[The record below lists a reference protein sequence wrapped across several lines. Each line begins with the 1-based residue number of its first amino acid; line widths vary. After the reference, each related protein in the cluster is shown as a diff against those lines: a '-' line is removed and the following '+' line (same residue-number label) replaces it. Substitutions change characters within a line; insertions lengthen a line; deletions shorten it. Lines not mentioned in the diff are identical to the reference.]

1 MENNENKTIK
11 MENNETLNK
20 KKYIISTTFCLPI
33 TYVDK
38 DKLHEIDAHVMTD
51 LELIHVQSDLDKEEK
66 EEKETEKEEEEKEKS
81 KKEEKDNSSVIKPKT
96 MYEHIFNPET
106 IYGKRFLD
114 QWAKYYTSDV
124 TFLKESQTLIQK
136 CQANHSNHSNRS
148 TTNYANYAES
158 YSDIH
163 DIWSSIQGDKNFKDK
178 FGYIDIAML
187 EPLNSSSLFLQILS
201 LQNLASPVISLL
213 TPLIIL
219 IIPFF
224 ILRFQKLP
232 IDIST
237 YISSLK
243 KIAQYHPIGKIFENF
258 GSVPWDKKVYIFI
271 SIAFYFLQIYQNIMS
286 CYRFYKNMFLIHN
299 NIHKFANYISG
310 SVENICTINSI
321 IEKEKLTSYRSF
333 HAENEKHAQTLSE
346 LHEEIRNVMPFKLT
360 LSNVSNIGTIMKL
373 YYRFHCDENV
383 KNAISY
389 TFGFNS
395 YVEHLSGLACLI
407 KNKKIAACTFLS
419 PALSSS
425 SSSKKTYFKS
435 SYYAP
440 LMNDRPVKNNIVLN
454 KKATI
459 TGPNAAG
466 KTTMIKSTLLNIIF
480 SQQFGY
486 GFYKK
491 AKLVPYEFVHSYLNI
506 PDTSGRDSLFQ
517 AESRRCRE
525 IITCLV
531 AHKTKRHF
539 CIFDELYSG
548 TNPYEAVAS
557 AYGFVKYL
565 NTFENV
571 DLLLT
576 THYSKLCKLL
586 EAEHVENMHMKIER
600 TNCGQ
605 GQQGQGQGD
614 EDKKEPNSIK
624 YTYKLGKGISS
635 VKGGI
640 KVLEDLDYPIEIIND
655 TRNMIHGVDVEV

>member
-1 MENNENKTIK
+1 MENKENKENKETI
-11 MENNETLNK
+11 NK
-20 KKYIISTTFCLPI
+20 KEYHNITTTFRLPI

-38 DKLHEIDAHVMTD
+38 DKLHEIDDHVMTD
-51 LELIHVQSDLDKEEK
+51 LELIRVQSDLEK
-66 EEKETEKEEEEKEKS
+66 EEIKTEEIKTEEIKTE
-81 KKEEKDNSSVIKPKT
+81 DNSVIKQKT
-96 MYEHIFNPET
+96 VYEHVFNPKT
-106 IYGKRFLD
+106 IYGNRFLE

-124 TFLKESQTLIQK
+124 TFLKDSQILIKK
-136 CQANHSNHSNRS
+136 CKENHSNPSNQS
-148 TTNYANYAES
+148 TES
-158 YSDIH
+158 YLKIH
-163 DIWSSIQGDKNFKDK
+163 NIWSSIQGDKHFKEK
-178 FGYIDIAML
+178 FGYIDVSML

-224 ILRFQKLP
+224 ILRFQKLS
-232 IDIST
+232 IDLTT

-258 GSVPWDKKVYIFI
+258 GSVPWDKKIYIFV
-271 SIAFYFLQIYQNIMS
+271 SIAFYFLQIYQNIVS
-286 CYRFYKNMFLIHN
+286 CHRFYKNMFLIHN
-299 NIHKFANYISG
+299 NIHAFANYIRG
-310 SVENICTINSI
+310 SIENIRYINSI
-321 IEKEKLTSYRSF
+321 IDKEKLTSYCNF
-333 HAENEKHAQTLSE
+333 QAENEKHAHTLSE
-346 LHEEIRNVMPFKLT
+346 LYDEIRNVMPFKLT
-360 LSNVSNIGTIMKL
+360 LANVSNIGTIMKL

-383 KNAISY
+383 KNAMSY

-395 YVEHLSGLACLI
+395 YVEHVYGLVHLI
-407 KNKKIAACTFLS
+407 ENKKIAPCTFLLS
-419 PALSSS
+419 SSS

-466 KTTMIKSTLLNIIF
+466 KTTLIKSTILNIIF

-525 IITCLV
+525 IITCLLEN
-531 AHKTKRHF
+531 KTRRHF

-557 AYGFVKYL
+557 AYGFIKYL
-565 NTFENV
+565 NTFKNV

-586 EAEHVENMHMKIER
+586 EAERVENMHMKIER
-600 TNCGQ
+600 VG
-605 GQQGQGQGD
+605 QGQGQGQGQ
-614 EDKKEPNSIK
+614 EKKKVNSIR

-635 VKGGI
+635 VKGGV

-655 TRNMIHGVDVEV
+655 TKNMIHSVDVEV

>member
-1 MENNENKTIK
+1 MDNKNIKTIMENNETK
-11 MENNETLNK
+11 MENNETINK
-20 KKYIISTTFCLPI
+20 KKDIVNTIFCLPI

-38 DKLHEIDAHVMTD
+38 DKLHEIDSHVMTD
-51 LELIHVQSDLDKEEK
+51 LELIHVQSDLEK
-66 EEKETEKEEEEKEKS
+66 EKEKEKMKEKEEEKEKS
-81 KKEEKDNSSVIKPKT
+81 KEKEDNSVIKQKT
-96 MYEHIFNPET
+96 MYEHVFNPET
-106 IYGKRFLD
+106 IYGKRFLE
-114 QWAKYYTSDV
+114 QWAKYYTSDI

-136 CQANHSNHSNRS
+136 CQANHFNHSV
-148 TTNYANYAES
+148 ES
-158 YSDIH
+158 YLDIH
-163 DIWSSIQGDKNFKDK
+163 DIWNSIQGDKQFKDK

-232 IDIST
+232 IDITT

-299 NIHKFANYISG
+299 NIHKFSNYISG
-310 SVENICTINSI
+310 SIENIRTINSI
-321 IEKEKLTSYRSF
+321 IEKETLSSYRDF
-333 HAENEKHAQTLSE
+333 QAENEKHARTLSE
-346 LHEEIRNVMPFKLT
+346 LYDEIRNVMPFKLT
-360 LSNVSNIGTIMKL
+360 LANVSNIGTIMKL

-389 TFGFNS
+389 TFGLNS
-395 YVEHLSGLACLI
+395 YVEHLSGLSRLI
-407 KNKKIAACTFLS
+407 KNKKIAPCTFLLPS
-419 PALSSS
+419 SSS

-531 AHKTKRHF
+531 EHKTKRHF

-557 AYGFVKYL
+557 AYGFIKYL

-586 EAEHVENMHMKIER
+586 EAERVENMHMKIKR
-600 TNCGQ
+600 TGGQ
-605 GQQGQGQGD
+605 GQK
-614 EDKKEPNSIK
+614 DKKEQNSIK

>member
-1 MENNENKTIK
+1 MENNER
-11 MENNETLNK
+11 MENNK
-20 KKYIISTTFCLPI
+20 KMKNIKSHDIATTFCLPI

-38 DKLHEIDAHVMTD
+38 DKLHEMDPHVMTD
-51 LELIHVQSDLDKEEK
+51 LELIHVQSELEK
-66 EEKETEKEEEEKEKS
+66 EEKQEKNEKEEKQE
-81 KKEEKDNSSVIKPKT
+81 KKEIEMENNSVIKQKT
-96 MYEHIFNPET
+96 MYDHVFNPET
-106 IYGKRFLD
+106 IYGKRFLE

-136 CQANHSNHSNRS
+136 CQANHFNHS
-148 TTNYANYAES
+148 AES
-158 YSDIH
+158 YLEIH
-163 DIWSSIQGDKNFKDK
+163 DIWTSIQGDKHFKDK

-232 IDIST
+232 IDITT

-258 GSVPWDKKVYIFI
+258 GSVPWDKKVYIFV

-310 SVENICTINSI
+310 SIENIRTINSI
-321 IEKEKLTSYRSF
+321 IEREKLSSYRGF
-333 HAENEKHAQTLSE
+333 QAENEKHAQTLSE
-346 LHEEIRNVMPFKLT
+346 LYDEIRNVMPFKLT
-360 LSNVSNIGTIMKL
+360 LANVSNIGTIMKL

-395 YVEHLSGLACLI
+395 YVEHLSGLSRLI
-407 KNKKIAACTFLS
+407 KNKKIAPCTFLL
-419 PALSSS
+419 PSSS
-425 SSSKKTYFKS
+425 SSSKKMYFKS

-525 IITCLV
+525 IITCLIE
-531 AHKTKRHF
+531 HKTRRHF

-557 AYGFVKYL
+557 AYGFIKYL

-586 EAEHVENMHMKIER
+586 EAERVVNMHMKIER
-600 TNCGQ
+600 TDSVGHQ
-605 GQQGQGQGD
+605 GQA
-614 EDKKEPNSIK
+614 EKKEQNSIR

-655 TRNMIHGVDVEV
+655 TRNMIHGVDAEV

>member
-1 MENNENKTIK
+1 MMGNRKKN
-11 MENNETLNK
+11 ENNETETNHK
-20 KKYIISTTFCLPI
+20 KKDDINTTFHLPI
-33 TYVDK
+33 TYIEK
-38 DKLHEIDAHVMTD
+38 NKLHEIDPHVMTD
-51 LELIHVQSDLDKEEK
+51 LELIHVQSELDKEEGG
-66 EEKETEKEEEEKEKS
+66 EKREGGE
-81 KKEEKDNSSVIKPKT
+81 KKEDGEKREGGEKDRTIIKQKT
-96 MYEHIFNPET
+96 MYEHVFNPET
-106 IYGKRFLD
+106 IYGKRFLEE
-114 QWAKYYTSDV
+114 WARYYTSDV

-136 CQANHSNHSNRS
+136 CQTNQFDHSTN
-148 TTNYANYAES
+148 TTCYLE
-158 YSDIH
+158 IH
-163 DIWSSIQGDKNFKDK
+163 EIWKSIQGDKHFKDK

-201 LQNLASPVISLL
+201 LQNLASPIISLL

-232 IDIST
+232 IDLSM
-237 YISSLK
+237 YITSLK
-243 KIAQYHPIGKIFENF
+243 KIAQYHPIGKIFDNF
-258 GSVPWDKKVYIFI
+258 TSVPWDKKLYIFV

-286 CYRFYKNMFLIHN
+286 CYRFYKNMFLIHR
-299 NIHKFANYISG
+299 NIHTFANYIHG
-310 SVENICTINSI
+310 SIENIRMINFI
-321 IEKEKLTSYRSF
+321 IERENLTSYRSF
-333 HAENEKHAQTLSE
+333 QLENERHAQNLSE
-346 LHEEIRNVMPFKLT
+346 LYEEIRNVMPFKLT
-360 LSNVSNIGTIMKL
+360 LANISNIGTIMKL
-373 YYRFHCDENV
+373 YYRFHCDENI

-395 YVEHLSGLACLI
+395 YVEHLSGLTRLI
-407 KNKKIAACTFLS
+407 KEKKIAPCTFLLS
-419 PALSSS
+419 SSS

-466 KTTMIKSTLLNIIF
+466 KTTLIKSTLLNIIF

-525 IITCLV
+525 IIASLLQ
-531 AHKTKRHF
+531 HKTKRHF

-557 AYGFVKYL
+557 AYGFIKYL
-565 NTFENV
+565 NTFDNV

-586 EAEHVENMHMKIER
+586 ETERVENMHMKIER
-600 TNCGQ
+600 IREGSGQ
-605 GQQGQGQGD
+605 REHERQV
-614 EDKKEPNSIK
+614 NSIR

-655 TRNMIHGVDVEV
+655 TKNMIHSVDVEV

>member
-1 MENNENKTIK
+1 MTNSEKTENKEKSYEI
-11 MENNETLNK
+11 N
-20 KKYIISTTFCLPI
+20 TTFCLPI

-38 DKLHEIDAHVMTD
+38 DKLHEIDHHVITD
-51 LELIHVQSDLDKEEK
+51 LELIHVQSDL
-66 EEKETEKEEEEKEKS
+66 EKEKS
-81 KKEEKDNSSVIKPKT
+81 KEKIEEREEIKTEDNSVIKQKT
-96 MYEHIFNPET
+96 MYQHIFNPET

-114 QWAKYYTSDV
+114 QWAKYYTSDI

-136 CQANHSNHSNRS
+136 CQANHFNHS
-148 TTNYANYAES
+148 AES
-158 YSDIH
+158 YLEIH

-224 ILRFQKLP
+224 ILRFQKLT

-310 SVENICTINSI
+310 SVENIRTINSI
-321 IEKEKLTSYRSF
+321 IEKEKLSSYRGF
-333 HAENEKHAQTLSE
+333 QAENEKHAQTLSE
-346 LHEEIRNVMPFKLT
+346 LYDEIRNVMPFKLT

-395 YVEHLSGLACLI
+395 YVEHLSGLSHLI
-407 KNKKIAACTFLS
+407 ENKKIAPCTFLL
-419 PALSSS
+419 PSSS
-425 SSSKKTYFKS
+425 KDKKTYFKS

-531 AHKTKRHF
+531 EHKTKRHF

-557 AYGFVKYL
+557 AYGFIKYL
-565 NTFENV
+565 NTFDNV

-586 EAEHVENMHMKIER
+586 EAERVENMHMKIKMTGE
-600 TNCGQ
+600 Q
-605 GQQGQGQGD
+605 GQ
-614 EDKKEPNSIK
+614 EDKKEPNLIK

-655 TRNMIHGVDVEV
+655 TRNMIHDVDVEV

>member
-1 MENNENKTIK
+1 MCHLNLGYDGCKLDWVGFVALNFYYSLRIIKMANNEIT
-11 MENNETLNK
+11 
-20 KKYIISTTFCLPI
+20 TTFRLPI
-33 TYVDK
+33 TFVDK
-38 DKLHEIDAHVMTD
+38 NKLHEIDAHVVTD
-51 LELIHVQSDLDKEEK
+51 LELIHVQNELDGEK
-66 EEKETEKEEEEKEKS
+66 GEKGEKGENENTSQKS
-81 KKEEKDNSSVIKPKT
+81 KT
-96 MYEHIFNPET
+96 MYDHVFQPET
-106 IYGKRFLD
+106 IYGKRFLE
-114 QWAKYYTSDV
+114 QWARYYTSDV
-124 TFLKESQTLIQK
+124 SFLKESQTMIQK
-136 CQANHSNHSNRS
+136 CQVNHFDHSTNS
-148 TTNYANYAES
+148 TVYLE
-158 YSDIH
+158 IH
-163 DIWSSIQGDKNFKDK
+163 KIWSSIQGDKNFKDK
-178 FGYIDIAML
+178 FGYIDITML

-224 ILRFQKLP
+224 ILRFRSLP
-232 IDIST
+232 IDLT
-237 YISSLK
+237 AYISSLK
-243 KIAQYHPIGKIFENF
+243 KIAQYHPVGKIFENF
-258 GSVPWDKKVYIFI
+258 GSVPWDKKIYIFV

-286 CYRFYKNMFLIHN
+286 CYRFYKNMFLIHS
-299 NIHKFANYISG
+299 NIHAFANYIRS
-310 SVENICTINSI
+310 SIDNMNFINSVI
-321 IEKEKLTSYRSF
+321 KKENLSSYF
-333 HAENEKHAQTLSE
+333 AFQLENEKHAHTLSQ
-346 LHEEIRNVMPFKLT
+346 LYDEIKTVMPFKFT
-360 LSNVSNIGTIMKL
+360 LANVSNIGTIMKL
-373 YYRFHCDENV
+373 YYRFHCDEHV

-395 YVEHLSGLACLI
+395 YVEHLSGLAFLI
-407 KNKKIAACTFLS
+407 KNKKIAPCTFLL
-419 PALSSS
+419 PLSSKD
-425 SSSKKTYFKS
+425 KKTYFKS

-440 LMNDRPVKNNIVLN
+440 LMHDRPVKNNITLN

-466 KTTMIKSTLLNIIF
+466 KTTLIKSALLNIIF

-491 AKLVPYEFVHSYLNI
+491 ARLVPYDFVHSYLNI

-525 IITCLV
+525 IITCLME
-531 AHKTKRHF
+531 HKTKRHF

-557 AYGFVKYL
+557 AYGFIKYL
-565 NTFENV
+565 NTFGNV

-600 TNCGQ
+600 VG
-605 GQQGQGQGD
+605 GQQ
-614 EDKKEPNSIK
+614 NSTSMR

-655 TRNMIHGVDVEV
+655 TKNMIHGIDVEV

>member
-1 MENNENKTIK
+1 
-11 MENNETLNK
+11 
-20 KKYIISTTFCLPI
+20 
-33 TYVDK
+33 
-38 DKLHEIDAHVMTD
+38 MTD
-51 LELIHVQSDLDKEEK
+51 LELIHVQSDL
-66 EEKETEKEEEEKEKS
+66 EKEKS
-81 KKEEKDNSSVIKPKT
+81 KEKIEEREEIKTEDNSAIKQKT
-96 MYEHIFNPET
+96 MYQHIFNPET
-106 IYGKRFLD
+106 IYGKRFLE

-136 CQANHSNHSNRS
+136 CQANHFNHS
-148 TTNYANYAES
+148 AES
-158 YSDIH
+158 YLEIH
-163 DIWSSIQGDKNFKDK
+163 EIWGSIQGDKNFKDK

-224 ILRFQKLP
+224 ILRFQKLT

-299 NIHKFANYISG
+299 NIHKFTNYISG
-310 SVENICTINSI
+310 SVENIRTINSI
-321 IEKEKLTSYRSF
+321 IEKEKLSSYRGF
-333 HAENEKHAQTLSE
+333 QAENEKHAQILSE
-346 LHEEIRNVMPFKLT
+346 LYDEIRNVMPFKLT
-360 LSNVSNIGTIMKL
+360 LGNVSNIGTIMKL

-395 YVEHLSGLACLI
+395 YVEHLSGLLRLI
-407 KNKKIAACTFLS
+407 KNKKIAPCTFLL
-419 PALSSS
+419 PSSS
-425 SSSKKTYFKS
+425 KDKKTYFKS

-440 LMNDRPVKNNIVLN
+440 LMNERPVKNNIVLN

-466 KTTMIKSTLLNIIF
+466 KTTLIKSTLLNIIF

-491 AKLVPYEFVHSYLNI
+491 AKLAPYEFVHSYLNI

-525 IITCLV
+525 IITCLLE
-531 AHKTKRHF
+531 HKTKRHF

-557 AYGFVKYL
+557 AYGFIKYL
-565 NTFENV
+565 NTFDNV

-586 EAEHVENMHMKIER
+586 EAERVENMHMKIKR
-600 TNCGQ
+600 TG
-605 GQQGQGQGD
+605 GSG
-614 EDKKEPNSIK
+614 KKEPNSIR

>member
-1 MENNENKTIK
+1 
-11 MENNETLNK
+11 
-20 KKYIISTTFCLPI
+20 
-33 TYVDK
+33 
-38 DKLHEIDAHVMTD
+38 
-51 LELIHVQSDLDKEEK
+51 
-66 EEKETEKEEEEKEKS
+66 
-81 KKEEKDNSSVIKPKT
+81 
-96 MYEHIFNPET
+96 
-106 IYGKRFLD
+106 
-114 QWAKYYTSDV
+114 
-124 TFLKESQTLIQK
+124 
-136 CQANHSNHSNRS
+136 
-148 TTNYANYAES
+148 
-158 YSDIH
+158 
-163 DIWSSIQGDKNFKDK
+163 
-178 FGYIDIAML
+178 
-187 EPLNSSSLFLQILS
+187 
-201 LQNLASPVISLL
+201 
-213 TPLIIL
+213 
-219 IIPFF
+219 
-224 ILRFQKLP
+224 
-232 IDIST
+232 
-237 YISSLK
+237 
-243 KIAQYHPIGKIFENF
+243 
-258 GSVPWDKKVYIFI
+258 
-271 SIAFYFLQIYQNIMS
+271 
-286 CYRFYKNMFLIHN
+286 MFLIHN

-333 HAENEKHAQTLSE
+333 HAENERHAETLSE

-360 LSNVSNIGTIMKL
+360 LANVSNIGTIMKL

-383 KNAISY
+383 KSAISY

-531 AHKTKRHF
+531 EHKTKRHF

-557 AYGFVKYL
+557 AYGFIKYL

-586 EAEHVENMHMKIER
+586 EAERVENMHMKIKR
-600 TNCGQ
+600 TGEQ
-605 GQQGQGQGD
+605 GQEQGQK
-614 EDKKEPNSIK
+614 DKKEPNSIR

>member
-1 MENNENKTIK
+1 MENNETK
-11 MENNETLNK
+11 MENNETKNK
-20 KKYIISTTFCLPI
+20 KKHIVTTTFCLPI

-38 DKLHEIDAHVMTD
+38 DKLHEIDPHVITD
-51 LELIHVQSDLDKEEK
+51 LELIHMKSEL
-66 EEKETEKEEEEKEKS
+66 EKEKDA
-81 KKEEKDNSSVIKPKT
+81 KEENSVIKTPKT

-114 QWAKYYTSDV
+114 KWAKYYTSDI

-136 CQANHSNHSNRS
+136 CQADHFHHS
-148 TTNYANYAES
+148 AES

-271 SIAFYFLQIYQNIMS
+271 SSAFYFLQIYQNIMS

-299 NIHKFANYISG
+299 HIHKFANYISG
-310 SVENICTINSI
+310 SVENIRTINSI
-321 IEKEKLTSYRSF
+321 IEKEKLTSYRYF
-333 HAENEKHAQTLSE
+333 HAENEKHAETLSE
-346 LHEEIRNVMPFKLT
+346 LYDEIRNVMPFKLT
-360 LSNVSNIGTIMKL
+360 LANVSNIGTIMKL

-395 YVEHLSGLACLI
+395 YAEHLSGLTRLI

-419 PALSSS
+419 PPSSS
-425 SSSKKTYFKS
+425 SNKTYFKS

-491 AKLVPYEFVHSYLNI
+491 AKLMPYEFVHSYLNI

-576 THYSKLCKLL
+576 THYFKLCKLL
-586 EAEHVENMHMKIER
+586 EAEHVENMHMKIKR
-600 TNCGQ
+600 TTNGGQQGGQ
-605 GQQGQGQGD
+605 GQ
-614 EDKKEPNSIK
+614 EDKKESNFIK

-640 KVLEDLDYPIEIIND
+640 KVLEDLDYPVEIIND